1 MSLFIVDVES
11 DGPAPGL
18 YSMISFAAIKVDS
31 ELKTTFKAFVAP
43 ISKKY
48 NAEALGISKI
58 SREEHEAYPDPKIA
72 IVDFVQWVRS
82 VNKGSRAIF
91 MSDNLAF
98 DWQFINYYIHMYF
111 DQSPF
116 GFSGRR
122 IGDFY
127 AGLQKDFGS
136 SSSWKSLRVTPHTH
150 DPLDDVK
157 GNAEA
162 FIEMCRMHKI
172 KYPS

>member
-1 MSLFIVDVES
+1 MSLFIVDIES

-18 YSMISFAAIKVDS
+18 YSMVSFAAIRVDE
-31 ELKTTFKAFVAP
+31 ELNTTFKGLTAP
-43 ISKKY
+43 ISK
-48 NAEALGISKI
+48 NFIPAALAISNI
-58 SREEHEAYPDPKIA
+58 SRQEHETYPDPKIA
-72 IVDFVQWVRS
+72 IIDFVDWVQK
-82 VNKGSRAIF
+82 VNNGKRAIF

-98 DWQFINYYIHMYF
+98 DWQFINYYTHAYYG
-111 DQSPF
+111 DNPF

-127 AGLQKDFGS
+127 AGLKRDFGAAS
-136 SSSWKSLRVTPHTH
+136 RWKSLRVTPHTH

-162 FIEMCRMHKI
+162 FLTICKENKI
-172 KYPS
+172 RFPS